1 MRRRTPLRAGA
12 VAGLGAAAGCTAGF
26 DSAGFRES
34 FEDGLGDWKP
44 GAHVGPEVPLEE
56 FEWEI
61 AVSDE
66 RALAGDRSL
75 RVTDE
80 GDDNAATPFRSNGA
94 ELPRERERL
103 FWSESESF
111 NTLRNAVMR
120 LGPEPPTAE
129 EDFPVPGMSTA
140 ELGQTPTAGSGSRST
155 TAGAGTRT
163 VSSGPRHRSRRTSS
177 TSPSERPS
185 SGRRR

>member
-66 RALAGDRSL
+66 R
-75 RVTDE
+75 
-80 GDDNAATPFRSNGA
+80 
-94 ELPRERERL
+94 
-103 FWSESESF
+103 
-111 NTLRNAVMR
+111 
-120 LGPEPPTAE
+120 
-129 EDFPVPGMSTA
+129 
-140 ELGQTPTAGSGSRST
+140 
-155 TAGAGTRT
+155 
-163 VSSGPRHRSRRTSS
+163 TSS